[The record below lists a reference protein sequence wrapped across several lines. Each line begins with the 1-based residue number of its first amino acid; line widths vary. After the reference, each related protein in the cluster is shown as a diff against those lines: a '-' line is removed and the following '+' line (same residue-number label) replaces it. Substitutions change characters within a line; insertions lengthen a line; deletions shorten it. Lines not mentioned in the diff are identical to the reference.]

1 MILGIGRET
10 CVFLYAVLSG
20 VTVMAAYGILRCFR
34 KIIRHGHRLTG
45 FEDFVF
51 WIGVSIYIFRGIY
64 ETTYGTI
71 RWFFVLGALLGAGMC
86 RGLVRAVGKIS
97 VKVKKNLE
105 KYYKNR

>member
-20 VTVMAAYGILRCFR
+20 ITAMAAYGILLCFR
-34 KIIRHGHRLTG
+34 KIIPHGYRMMG
-45 FEDFVF
+45 VEDFVF
-51 WIGVSIYIFRGIY
+51 WIGVSIYVFRRIY
-64 ETTYGTI
+64 ETTNGTI

-86 RGLVRAVGKIS
+86 GGLIRAAGKIS
-97 VKVKKNLE
+97 VKVKKKLE